1 MNLIGAV
8 VVNLW
13 VAGWMIA
20 TVRAG
25 LKARA
30 VELADP
36 NRNTGSGS
44 SSRSPEANAG
54 EKSTRGGTT
63 S

>member
-1 MNLIGAV
+1 MNLIGAI

-20 TVRAG
+20 AVRAG

-30 VELADP
+30 ATIDGP
-36 NRNTGSGS
+36 IS
-44 SSRSPEANAG
+44 S
-54 EKSTRGGTT
+54 K
-63 S
+63 